1 LKVLTI
7 FVTVMTTA
15 QNIAQQIE
23 CIPEDSTFGY
33 VDLNITK
40 EKFLT
45 AAKAIERLLKAGK
58 IKKIS
63 KGKFYK
69 PKMTVF
75 GELKPSETELLKP
88 YLFQN
93 GKRIAYVT
101 GNYLYNKLGLTRQIT
116 TKLNIASRSKRIFI
130 NAGTLKASAVKSY
143 AEVTEDNYQLLG
155 FLDAIKDFKII
166 PDLNTKVAIEILS
179 NTIENLSKQKLKM
192 LVKYALLYPAR
203 VRALL
208 GAIIENNNN
217 TNQSDR
223 NGIKPLIESL
233 NPLSKY
239 KLLISKKDLPT
250 IANWNIV

>member
-1 LKVLTI
+1 MKVLTI

-23 CIPEDSTFGY
+23 GIPEDSTFGY

-101 GNYLYNKLGLTRQIT
+101 GNYLYNKLGLTRQISS
-116 TKLNIASRSKRIFI
+116 KLNIASRSKRIFI
-130 NAGTLKASAVKSY
+130 NTGTLKASAVKSY

-166 PDLNTKVAIEILS
+166 PDLNAKAGIEILS
-179 NTIENLSKQKLKM
+179 TTIQNLSKQKLI
-192 LVKYALLYPAR
+192 LLIDYALLYPAR

-208 GAIIENNNN
+208 GAILENNNN
-217 TNQSDR
+217 IKE
-223 NGIKPLIESL
+223 IKPLRESL

-239 KLLISKKDLPT
+239 QLPISKEDLPT

>member
-1 LKVLTI
+1 
-7 FVTVMTTA
+7 MTTA

-23 CIPEDSTFGY
+23 RIPEDSTFGY
-33 VDLNITK
+33 ADLNITK

-58 IKKIS
+58 IRKIS

-75 GELKPSETELLKP
+75 GELKPNEDELLKP
-88 YLFQN
+88 YLFKD

-101 GNYLYNKLGLTRQIT
+101 GNYLYNKLGLTRQVT
-116 TKLNIASRSKRIFI
+116 SKLNIASRSKRIFI
-130 NAGTLKASAVKSY
+130 NTGTLKASAVKSY

-166 PDLNTKVAIEILS
+166 PDLDSTAGIEILS
-179 NTIENLSKQKLKM
+179 TTIESLSKQKLKM
-192 LVKYALLYPAR
+192 LVEYALLYPAR

-208 GAIIENNNN
+208 GAILENSGN
-217 TNQSDR
+217 TKEISLLR
-223 NGIKPLIESL
+223 ESL

-239 KLLISKKDLPT
+239 KLPISKKDLPT
-250 IANWNIV
+250 ITNWNIV

>member
-1 LKVLTI
+1 MTI
-7 FVTVMTTA
+7 A
-15 QNIAQQIE
+15 QNIAEQIE
-23 CIPEDSTFGY
+23 RIPEDSTFGY

-45 AAKAIERLLKAGK
+45 AAKAIKRLLKAGK

-93 GKRIAYVT
+93 GKRIAYIT
-101 GNYLYNKLGLTRQIT
+101 GNYLYNKLGLTRQVT
-116 TKLNIASRSKRIFI
+116 SKLNIASRSKRIFI

-155 FLDAIKDFKII
+155 CLDAKATIEIFEYY
-166 PDLNTKVAIEILS
+166 NTKFI
-179 NTIENLSKQKLKM
+179 
-192 LVKYALLYPAR
+192 
-203 VRALL
+203 
-208 GAIIENNNN
+208 
-217 TNQSDR
+217 
-223 NGIKPLIESL
+223 
-233 NPLSKY
+233 
-239 KLLISKKDLPT
+239 
-250 IANWNIV
+250 

>member
-1 LKVLTI
+1 
-7 FVTVMTTA
+7 MTTA

-23 CIPEDSTFGY
+23 RIPEDSTFGY
-33 VDLNITK
+33 IDLNITK

-101 GNYLYNKLGLTRQIT
+101 GNYLYNKLGLTRQVT
-116 TKLNIASRSKRIFI
+116 SKLNIASRSKRIFI
-130 NAGTLKASAVKSY
+130 NAGTLKATAVKSY
-143 AEVTEDNYQLLG
+143 AEVTDDNYQLLG
-155 FLDAIKDFKII
+155 LLDAIKDFKNI
-166 PDLNTKVAIEILS
+166 PDLNAKSGLEILS
-179 NTIENLSKQKLKM
+179 SIIEKLSKQELKL
-192 LVKYALLYPAR
+192 LVDYALLYPSR

-208 GAIIENNNN
+208 GAILEKIGYTKE
-217 TNQSDR
+217 
-223 NGIKPLIESL
+223 IKSLKESL

-239 KLLISKKDLPT
+239 KLPISKKDLPT
-250 IANWNIV
+250 IINWNIV